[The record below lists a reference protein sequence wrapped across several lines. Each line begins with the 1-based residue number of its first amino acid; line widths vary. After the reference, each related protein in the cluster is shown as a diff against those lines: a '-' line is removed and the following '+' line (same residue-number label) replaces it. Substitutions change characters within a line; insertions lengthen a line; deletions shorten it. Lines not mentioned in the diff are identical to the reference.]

1 MLPRKTGRETA
12 LFVLQ
17 ASRESVSGAEKK
29 ARKLEL
35 RIKQLEAEQKQA
47 TERKVAQEQQR
58 QVMDRAQMVL
68 QAEQVQKAEQKL
80 LQAQKEAAEIAEQK
94 AEKQFA
100 EKQAQ
105 MKSDADS
112 AAESAQKMGAE
123 HLRELGQLND
133 QLNFVKDEALAEQQG
148 HTQQMD
154 QLQQSQ
160 VAVQL
165 KVKALELELSQAR
178 KQTESAHGKATTL
191 SCENSE
197 RSRMVESL
205 KSQLVVLT
213 SEANLLRE
221 QSAGHAA
228 ELEESR
234 TKYGVLKSQAEQD
247 TAVLYEEVRRSELE
261 CLRLKEHTSQV
272 AEKSKQLQQHLDN
285 SNVRQ
290 QENVDHTKVI
300 EQTTKAEVHALKTD
314 LAKLKKTS
322 HAKLEAAAGDK
333 KALQDQLET
342 ATKHQ
347 KQESRVRDCAN

>member
-133 QLNFVKDEALAEQQG
+133 QLNFVQDEALAEQQG

-154 QLQQSQ
+154 QLRQSQ
-160 VAVQL
+160 AAVQL
-165 KVKALELELSQAR
+165 KAKALELELSQAR